1 MHPAHQTIIDAV
13 IRKADAVCPDS
24 LALIGV
30 YGSAATGDLHEKSD
44 LDLLI
49 LINDDNGWQLGKGFI
64 LDDADVGYDIYCTN
78 WESLENDAKCEHAHL
93 AKLMDSRI
101 VYVRDPSAAERLE
114 ALRDQAA
121 FRLASK
127 ARFETSQA
135 AYSRAK
141 EFFAECFLEDS
152 IIEVRS
158 HAGAAIHYLLDA
170 IMLYYGAYFHKGVKR
185 TFEELREIERE
196 FELEVDLPA
205 MILDVVCAESTE
217 DIRIALKNLM
227 WAVRFRTLPENE
239 ETKAPDASLAGTYEE
254 MYSNWRSKMQ
264 EAAKNDDVYSS
275 FMNLLSFEAMLDDIA
290 DQVELPFPTDIMGDF
305 SPADLPANARL
316 FDDALCQYREAYRQA
331 GIEPVHYADAEAFA
345 ADYLR

>member
-1 MHPAHQTIIDAV
+1 MNKNHEPLIRIAKRDAMV
-13 IRKADAVCPDS
+13 WWKAYLIRIVS
-24 LALIGV
+24 VVLALIVSAVVIFSITKLNPFAV
-30 YGSAATGDLHEKSD
+30 YGSMYRGAFGTTGKTWNTIRDAMILLCISVGLAPAFKMRFWNIGAEGQVLMGALAT
-44 LDLLI
+44 
-49 LINDDNGWQLGKGFI
+49 
-64 LDDADVGYDIYCTN
+64 A
-78 WESLENDAKCEHAHL
+78 
-93 AKLMDSRI
+93 
-101 VYVRDPSAAERLE
+101 
-114 ALRDQAA
+114 
-121 FRLASK
+121 
-127 ARFETSQA
+127 
-135 AYSRAK
+135 
-141 EFFAECFLEDS
+141 
-152 IIEVRS
+152 
-158 HAGAAIHYLLDA
+158 A

-239 ETKAPDASLAGTYEE
+239 ETKAPDASLAGTSEE

-264 EAAKNDDVYSS
+264 EAAKNGDVYSS

-331 GIEPVHYADAEAFA
+331 GIEPVHYTDAEAFA